1 MYILSF
7 DIYFSWTVNF
17 LCVFMWLDMIMYLQ
31 TQLKQAYHE
40 LSFSSLWLSW
50 LWLYIFALREPE
62 KEKMAF
68 IQR

>member
-1 MYILSF
+1 
-7 DIYFSWTVNF
+7 
-17 LCVFMWLDMIMYLQ
+17 MWVDMIMYLQ

-40 LSFSSLWLSW
+40 LSFSSLRLSW

-62 KEKMAF
+62 KEKMTF